1 MVLRHF
7 WGPQLIRCPRL
18 VYVTKRIWISWLTT
32 RISSQQ
38 PQGKLFPESLSNT
51 LYVQNVVPGQ
61 IIRDPDMDADEEQ
74 AEADRKRLDD
84 DGNEGVDVDPDAAAY
99 IRSR

>member
-1 MVLRHF
+1 M
-7 WGPQLIRCPRL
+7 
-18 VYVTKRIWISWLTT
+18 
-32 RISSQQ
+32 
-38 PQGKLFPESLSNT
+38 
-51 LYVQNVVPGQ
+51 
-61 IIRDPDMDADEEQ
+61 IRDPEMDADEEQ